1 MPNPQKVI
9 TVFGSSRP
17 RAGDAD
23 YEQARE
29 LGHALAG
36 RGFVVCTGGYGGV
49 MEGASRGAKEA
60 GGRVLAVTA
69 AFFSARAN
77 AWVDEEVRVA
87 TWQERLFELV
97 RRGHGYEIGRASCR
111 ERV

>member
-23 YEQARE
+23 YQQARE

-49 MEGASRGAKEA
+49 KGGAPRGAEETGGGGVPGA
-60 GGRVLAVTA
+60 AAVFIAPAHPPGGGGR
-69 AFFSARAN
+69 
-77 AWVDEEVRVA
+77 
-87 TWQERLFELV
+87 
-97 RRGHGYEIGRASCR
+97 RGGGPPGRPFGSGPPGPR
-111 ERV
+111 F